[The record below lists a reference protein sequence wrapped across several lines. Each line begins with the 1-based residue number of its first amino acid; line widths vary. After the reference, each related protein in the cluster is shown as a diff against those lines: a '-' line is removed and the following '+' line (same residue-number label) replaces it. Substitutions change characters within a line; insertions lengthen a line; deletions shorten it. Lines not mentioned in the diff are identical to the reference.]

1 MKPIPKK
8 KDSEL
13 FYYKI
18 AAKALA
24 YRLMKTQNP
33 SWLIATKLK
42 FMKGRFVGDNIG
54 QIEEV
59 RNFAETKN
67 IPRLFLFYISRKP
80 LILTKK
86 KNFNS

>member
-42 FMKGRFVGDNIG
+42 FMKGRFVW
-54 QIEEV
+54 
-59 RNFAETKN
+59 R
-67 IPRLFLFYISRKP
+67 
-80 LILTKK
+80 
-86 KNFNS
+86 